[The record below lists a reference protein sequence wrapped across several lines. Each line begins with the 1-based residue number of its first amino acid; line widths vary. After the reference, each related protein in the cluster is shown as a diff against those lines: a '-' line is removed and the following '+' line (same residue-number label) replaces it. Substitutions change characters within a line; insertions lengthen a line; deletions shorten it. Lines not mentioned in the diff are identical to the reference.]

1 MDQTFV
7 NFLLGG
13 LTLLASGLARLG
25 YSSLMERIKK
35 LETTVEQMPNVY
47 VRRDEFSAAVN
58 RIESATNR
66 MEARQDVVLSR
77 IEARLDQKAD
87 KE

>member
-13 LTLLASGLARLG
+13 LTLLASVLARLG